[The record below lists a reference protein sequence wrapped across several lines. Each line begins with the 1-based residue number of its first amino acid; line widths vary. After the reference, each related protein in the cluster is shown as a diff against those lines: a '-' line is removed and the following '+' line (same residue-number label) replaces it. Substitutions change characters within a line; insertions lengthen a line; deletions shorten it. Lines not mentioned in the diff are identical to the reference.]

1 MRRNELLDL
10 VKTKPYLFW
19 DVENLESLSDEA
31 IVEAILSRGDFDDF
45 LKLIELMG
53 MERVAEIFYKQ
64 ISRKRKNYSKKTENY
79 FRLFFERY
87 LDA

>member
-10 VKTKPYLFW
+10 VKSKPYLFW
-19 DVENLESLSDEA
+19 DVKDLESLSDNL

-45 LKLIELMG
+45 LKLIEIMG
-53 MERVAEIFYKQ
+53 LQNVAEIFYKQ
-64 ISRKRKNYSKKTENY
+64 ISKRRKNYSKKTENY

>member
-45 LKLIELMG
+45 LKLIKLMG